1 MILAL
6 DEWLLPAVAA
16 SSASYLV
23 ALAWERIRPLT
34 APSGLVAAFLAS
46 LSFVMGAFS
55 AWYRVRWVGVT
66 PENNVIVMFL
76 AGAAATYIWLL
87 LRRFMPFP
95 PGRREKD

>member
-1 MILAL
+1 VILAL

-23 ALAWERIRPLT
+23 ALAWERIRPRT
-34 APSGLVAAFLAS
+34 APSGLVAAFLAG

-55 AWYRVRWVGVT
+55 AWYRVRWLDVT

-76 AGAAATYIWLL
+76 AGAATTYAWLL
-87 LRRFMPFP
+87 LRKFMPFP
-95 PGRREKD
+95 VNRRDTD